1 MIHEISMKVTPIFQD
16 SDLSISFHFEFKK
29 SRNKIGEAFVSTYQS
44 QQSPGEIRSFR
55 NGSRVKENKI
65 AIINRFEVVGELN
78 EPCLKKLKHFL
89 AVIGIAEIIDDSSL
103 ELAVN

>member
-16 SDLSISFHFEFKK
+16 SDLSISFHFEFKQ
-29 SRNKIGEAFVSTYQS
+29 SRNKIGEAFVSTYQTK
-44 QQSPGEIRSFR
+44 QSSGELRSFK
-55 NGSRVKENKI
+55 NGARMKENKI
-65 AIINRFEVVGELN
+65 AIINRFEVVGGLN

-89 AVIGIAEIIDDSSL
+89 AVIGITEIIDDSSL